1 MRKPRPPGLPA
12 LPLRQLE
19 RQRQLA
25 VIAGEDQRWAI
36 RLRMQEIELYR
47 RLERGAPEAR
57 RVRHHDLAQVRQNRR
72 NAEAER
78 KAQRKHDAEE
88 RKAAT
93 ARAKAQQAAETA
105 RARAQLAAK
114 REGLPN
120 GFVGDAAIEEG
131 YWQQAQRRFRS
142 YSIILR
148 FAGIGQYAG
157 VTKGP
162 QLKKMHDDQ
171 CKIMGSKAHH
181 ALEERIWGI
190 VAGGGAL
197 GVVAWF
203 ALQFQGEL
211 PEFLG
216 TYGELIG
223 PRPWRSHT
231 MADDYGI
238 QLEAAIT
245 RKLWYPSMLEIEETA
260 CSYGSY
266 VGIPSIKE
274 SGGHMMA
281 ADMKK
286 VNEDQVLD
294 FGDDDDKPEEG
305 GGTMSFEE
313 YANQESKAAAGL
325 AHLMMSRLTMAPPLV
340 TKTRQGYETVN
351 LALAC
356 DALRRQGERVIFE
369 YARRTLARVI
379 GKKEAEYPTVD
390 TLKFLAEQADDDELG
405 DDDDY
410 DDAS

>member
-1 MRKPRPPGLPA
+1 
-12 LPLRQLE
+12 
-19 RQRQLA
+19 
-25 VIAGEDQRWAI
+25 
-36 RLRMQEIELYR
+36 MQEIELYR

-57 RVRHHDLAQVRQNRR
+57 RVRHHDLAQVRRNRR

-120 GFVGDAAIEEG
+120 GFVGDAAIEEA
-131 YWQQAQRRFRS
+131 YWQQVQRRFRS

-171 CKIMGSKAHH
+171 CKIMGSNAHH
-181 ALEERIWGI
+181 ALEARIWGI

-216 TYGELIG
+216 TYGELEKARHG
-223 PRPWRSHT
+223 PVRQIRPAT
-231 MADDYGI
+231 PGTGDDPFPVRNPPREN
-238 QLEAAIT
+238 LRLA
-245 RKLWYPSMLEIEETA
+245 MA
-260 CSYGSY
+260 CSRSSPHATP
-266 VGIPSIKE
+266 IRC
-274 SGGHMMA
+274 
-281 ADMKK
+281 
-286 VNEDQVLD
+286 L
-294 FGDDDDKPEEG
+294 
-305 GGTMSFEE
+305 
-313 YANQESKAAAGL
+313 
-325 AHLMMSRLTMAPPLV
+325 
-340 TKTRQGYETVN
+340 
-351 LALAC
+351 
-356 DALRRQGERVIFE
+356 
-369 YARRTLARVI
+369 
-379 GKKEAEYPTVD
+379 
-390 TLKFLAEQADDDELG
+390 
-405 DDDDY
+405 
-410 DDAS
+410 

>member
-1 MRKPRPPGLPA
+1 MHKPRPPGLLA

-25 VIAGEDQRWAI
+25 VIAGEDQQWAI

-47 RLERGAPEAR
+47 RLERGAPEVR

-72 NAEAER
+72 NAETER
-78 KAQRKHDAEE
+78 KAHRKHDAEE

-131 YWQQAQRRFRS
+131 YWQQVQRRFRS

-171 CKIMGSKAHH
+171 CKIMGSNAHH
-181 ALEERIWGI
+181 ALEARIWGI
-190 VAGGGAL
+190 VAGGGTL

-216 TYGELIG
+216 TYANSSAPALGGATRWQTTMEYSL
-223 PRPWRSHT
+223 RPPSRRSCGTPPCWR
-231 MADDYGI
+231 
-238 QLEAAIT
+238 
-245 RKLWYPSMLEIEETA
+245 
-260 CSYGSY
+260 
-266 VGIPSIKE
+266 
-274 SGGHMMA
+274 
-281 ADMKK
+281 
-286 VNEDQVLD
+286 
-294 FGDDDDKPEEG
+294 
-305 GGTMSFEE
+305 
-313 YANQESKAAAGL
+313 
-325 AHLMMSRLTMAPPLV
+325 
-340 TKTRQGYETVN
+340 
-351 LALAC
+351 
-356 DALRRQGERVIFE
+356 
-369 YARRTLARVI
+369 
-379 GKKEAEYPTVD
+379 
-390 TLKFLAEQADDDELG
+390 
-405 DDDDY
+405 
-410 DDAS
+410 